1 MAYRVILS
9 PAAERQISRIRGVGR
24 LALRGVIRSLAT
36 DPRPP
41 GALKIAGLRNQ
52 WRVRVRVDD
61 QSWRIIYRI
70 DVRRNEIVIARVAM
84 RDERTYRSLR

>member
-1 MAYRVILS
+1 MANRVILS

-24 LALRGVIRSLAT
+24 LALRGVIRSLAGE
-36 DPRPP
+36 PRPP
-41 GALKIAGLRNQ
+41 GALKIAGLRNI

-70 DVRRNEIVIARVAM
+70 DGQRDEIVIARVAM
-84 RDERTYRSLR
+84 RDERTYRGLR